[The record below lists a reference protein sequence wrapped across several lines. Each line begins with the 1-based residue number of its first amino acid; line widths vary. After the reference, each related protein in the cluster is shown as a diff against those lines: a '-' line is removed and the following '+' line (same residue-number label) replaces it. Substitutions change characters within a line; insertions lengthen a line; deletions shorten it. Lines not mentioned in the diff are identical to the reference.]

1 MRLILISTVLFI
13 TFSCT
18 PSNKPPNWR
27 EKIEFEK
34 GKVLNLHDTLM
45 LELKDVSKLLKSLD
59 IAIKDSTL
67 DQKTI
72 ETYELAIDELVN
84 ADKKMW
90 DWMHNFDIAYQAD
103 QDSTTLVYFKNQFIK
118 IDSVR
123 LLFES
128 SISTGEE
135 LVSK

>member
-1 MRLILISTVLFI
+1 
-13 TFSCT
+13 
-18 PSNKPPNWR
+18 
-27 EKIEFEK
+27 
-34 GKVLNLHDTLM
+34 LM

-103 QDSTTLVYFKNQFIK
+103 RDSTTLVYFKNQFIK

-135 LVSK
+135 LVSN